1 MPCKCNKLYIG
12 LIIGIILPLITTWL
26 IFYFRFGDMYTYTE
40 FIELL
45 IAAKGFTKLLS
56 VSVLPNLIMFLIAI
70 KLDRLLAARGIV
82 TATLLYAIVVIVLK
96 FTL

>member
-26 IFYFRFGDMYTYTE
+26 IFYFRFGDTFGYIE
-40 FIELL
+40 FIKSLM
-45 IAAKGFTKLLS
+45 AAKGFAKLLS
-56 VSVLPNLIMFLIAI
+56 ISVLPNLIIFLVAI

-82 TATLLYAIVVIVLK
+82 TATLLYGIVVVVLK
-96 FTL
+96 FML